1 MIKKIKKLKSGFVIL
16 FAVTISAIILA
27 IALGVSNIAFR
38 EIKFGTNARGSN
50 DAFFAADTGAE
61 CALNNDKPSSNS
73 FVQSGG
79 SGTVQC
85 LGGNITLNGIFPS
98 WNFVVSRLGNSELG
112 CANVTVFKDN
122 ITKAPSIITTVT
134 SKGYNI
140 GDSGCLPSNPNRIE
154 REIRVSY

>member
-1 MIKKIKKLKSGFVIL
+1 M
-16 FAVTISAIILA
+16 
-27 IALGVSNIAFR
+27 
-38 EIKFGTNARGSN
+38 
-50 DAFFAADTGAE
+50 
-61 CALNNDKPSSNS
+61 
-73 FVQSGG
+73 
-79 SGTVQC
+79 QC